1 MIAKVFK
8 GGRTS
13 GGARSAAKYLLDE
26 KQHGDKIRVL
36 HGDPKLTIS
45 IIDQLDFK
53 WKFTSGVLSFE
64 EPNIPE
70 AHKHEIIKEFEKT
83 MCPGLN
89 INSLWVEHK
98 DKNRLELHYMIPRV
112 DLDTGKS
119 IAVYTHLKDFNKK
132 DLFQEYINTKY
143 NLSSPHDLEKKET
156 LQQRKTRWNDKR
168 QDISKEL
175 DQEISKGVA
184 NGTIQNRDDVLDL
197 FKELQIPVNRV
208 TKNGITIQWE
218 DKPIRLKGLYYGKD
232 FTSAQNAI
240 EQAKRGAETVR
251 IRGKE
256 EPRRELTTIRS
267 ALERIVQRDLE
278 TNRKNYDPTK
288 QRDSRKTRT
297 KAHMVELGKMGVRSS
312 SVPDRRNIEPVLSVL
327 PTRRDNQLQRRE
339 QEKSNSYQAPTPSD
353 NKGVKHDSTGTAITR
368 LAREAATRT
377 AERERAAREREK
389 RTVQLSRSSAQL
401 LSANQHAKQ
410 RNSNTLAGVDR
421 GFWRR
426 ARTRAKALFARRVSG
441 IARNVIIQIS
451 SKLSRILEA
460 GAQTLVKAHQLDTNR
475 ALAQAKKQA
484 LDYINEIE
492 KGVPSL
498 RGEFLAIKLEID
510 MAKDPKKIKE
520 LDVEQR
526 VERRVL
532 EIDKMEQTMKAL
544 ERRMGHDRGLSR

>member
-26 KQHGDKIRVL
+26 KQHGEKIRVL

-64 EPNIPE
+64 EQNIPE

-89 INSLWVEHK
+89 INSLWVEHR

-168 QDISKEL
+168 QDIAQEL

-218 DKPIRLKGLYYGKD
+218 NKPIRLKGLYYGKD
-232 FTSAQNAI
+232 FTSASNAI
-240 EQAKRGAETVR
+240 EQARAGAETVR
-251 IRGKE
+251 IRSKK

-288 QRDSRKTRT
+288 QRDSRKAR
-297 KAHMVELGKMGVRSS
+297 AEARLVELGKVDVRDR
-312 SVPDRRNIEPVLSVL
+312 SVPDRRTIEPSVHVLQKG
-327 PTRRDNQLQRRE
+327 RDNQLQRRE
-339 QEKSNSYQAPTPSD
+339 QEKSNSHQAPAPST
-353 NKGVKHDSTGTAITR
+353 NTIKGVENDSTRSAI
-368 LAREAATRT
+368 ARYA
-377 AERERAAREREK
+377 RAREK
-389 RTVQLSRSSAQL
+389 RAGGRKERINELSRSTL
-401 LSANQHAKQ
+401 LVSRAHSYAKQ
-410 RNSNTLAGVDR
+410 RDSNALKGVDR
-421 GFWRR
+421 SFWRR
-426 ARTRAKALFARRVSG
+426 ARERAKALFTRRISS

-451 SKLSRILEA
+451 NRLSRVLEA
-460 GAQTLVKAHQLDTNR
+460 GAKTLTSAYQQQERKEFMLEY
-475 ALAQAKKQA
+475 LGAKEH
-484 LDYINEIE
+484 IEGIE
-492 KGVPSL
+492 KYTQMHGKF
-498 RGEFLAIKLEID
+498 EHIKLELEQCKTSREIK
-510 MAKDPKKIKE
+510 ALQVEKK
-520 LDVEQR
+520 VEQVAETWDKLEAMQQR
-526 VERRVL
+526 VQSR
-532 EIDKMEQTMKAL
+532 
-544 ERRMGHDRGLSR
+544 GRGLSR